1 MQTGIP
7 GRRER
12 DGRVAAG
19 DFAATDHM
27 LTPAQRRY
35 IAIET
40 VIAAVINAVL
50 SLIFV
55 FLVFGGRLRVPAF
68 GTDGLVLDAVPQT
81 LMVTLM
87 SALVPGLLTRKRLR
101 DGTVEGAAPPTVG
114 AVVLRA
120 VGVAVLAAVVLTG
133 LQYLLLARGPSDYGF
148 GTVLIAKMLYGA
160 LLGAFVSR
168 RIVRHLLRGR
178 RA

>member
-7 GRRER
+7 GSR
-12 DGRVAAG
+12 DRHGRVAVG
-19 DFAATDHM
+19 DFAASDHT

-35 IAIET
+35 IRVET

-55 FLVFGGRLRVPAF
+55 WLVFGGRLRVPAF

-101 DGTVEGAAPPTVG
+101 AGTVEGAAPPTVA

-120 VGVAVLAAVVLTG
+120 VGVAALAAGVLTG
-133 LQYLLLARGPSDYGF
+133 LHYLLLARGPSDYGF

-160 LLGAFVSR
+160 LLGAIVSR
-168 RIVRHLLRGR
+168 RIVRAMLVGR